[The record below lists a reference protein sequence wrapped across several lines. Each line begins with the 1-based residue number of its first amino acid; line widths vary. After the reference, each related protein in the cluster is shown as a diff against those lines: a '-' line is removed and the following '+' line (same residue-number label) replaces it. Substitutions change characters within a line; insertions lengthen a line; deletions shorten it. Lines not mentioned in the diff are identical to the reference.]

1 VLGHLRINQHE
12 PHKYTCSRNQA
23 GQDSAFRDSD
33 HQPNHRHNNNHTYTR
48 STRCHFR
55 FKPDEF
61 FKRQY
66 NLVKLEPFTTS
77 KNWELTSGNGVKTVT
92 AKFMDN
98 AGLTATAFCAV
109 TLQTIQPS
117 PTATQSPTITPTEEP
132 PTAPTTTPT
141 TQPTQNPTAS
151 PEATPKIPELQV
163 GIVLAVFVVLTI
175 ALLVIV

>member
-1 VLGHLRINQHE
+1 MIQHTQLQNQE
-12 PHKYTCSRNQA
+12 K
-23 GQDSAFRDSD
+23 
-33 HQPNHRHNNNHTYTR
+33 NNNKCGGNCC
-48 STRCHFR
+48 STTVKKFYHHSSVSI
-55 FKPDEF
+55 
-61 FKRQY
+61 
-66 NLVKLEPFTTS
+66 NLATQTQSRL
-77 KNWELTSGNGVKTVT
+77 LGVKTVT

-98 AGLTATAFCAV
+98 AGLAATAFCAV

-132 PTAPTTTPT
+132 TTAPTTTPT

-175 ALLVIV
+175 ALLVIVKRRI